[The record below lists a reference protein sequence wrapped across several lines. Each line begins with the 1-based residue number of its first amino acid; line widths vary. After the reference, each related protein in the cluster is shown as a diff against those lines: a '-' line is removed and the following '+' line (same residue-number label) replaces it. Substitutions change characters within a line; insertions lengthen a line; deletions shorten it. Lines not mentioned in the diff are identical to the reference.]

1 MTLPKL
7 GNISPLIPAGDD
19 VQKAI
24 DFYEQQLGFSVI
36 HQEGDP
42 VRMAIV
48 KRDRAEIFLVK
59 NDYKKLAE
67 EIALRIQVDNIDRL
81 YREFQAKGENIIH
94 PNDKLQT
101 QPWGTREFVV
111 LDPSGVCI
119 TFYEF
124 TK

>member
-7 GNISPLIPAGDD
+7 GKISPLIPAGDD
-19 VQKAI
+19 VQKTI

-81 YREFQAKGENIIH
+81 
-94 PNDKLQT
+94 
-101 QPWGTREFVV
+101 
-111 LDPSGVCI
+111 
-119 TFYEF
+119 
-124 TK
+124 